1 MTSQPVQGQSQETYY
16 YALKRFQKFAEE
28 LQIPRGQALPTAPGE
43 GMDTLLLK
51 HFLVWAEDKY
61 APNTIQLTLSAISDW
76 HRSKGLT
83 LAIGDRIEVG
93 ALMKTLKVK
102 LGLEGNAKQKMGISM
117 ELFKMLLNKI
127 MQMKAADML
136 HKGLYLR
143 DQAFLVLLYFGFLRR
158 SETLALRLGDISVR
172 RTPEGRLY
180 LHLLIRKSKT
190 DIYSEGVE
198 LCIAYSSQSG
208 IAVFL
213 LVQLYLDYLKLWS
226 VSPQEALFQ
235 SFVDKSERPV
245 TTSSLGKDA
254 LSARLRYYLK
264 LVAQEN
270 PGLGLDVT
278 TYASHSLRRG
288 GVSAAWQCDVGRELL
303 KGHGRWSSDAIDLYL
318 HAGLDTKLTVTGR
331 M

>member
-1 MTSQPVQGQSQETYY
+1 MRNHKSAMEKKVEIHLQLGE
-16 YALKRFQKFAEE
+16 LAEDGLIE
-28 LQIPRGQALPTAPGE
+28 WWDPSVPRGEFAQNINPFGAVPKPNGDVRILVDPTITGVNDCMIRLPVRLPTVE
-43 GMDTLLLK
+43 
-51 HFLVWAEDKY
+51 E
-61 APNTIQLTLSAISDW
+61 
-76 HRSKGLT
+76 
-83 LAIGDRIEVG
+83 
-93 ALMKTLKVK
+93 ALQATDPTSI
-102 LGLEGNAKQKMGISM
+102 LGK
-117 ELFKMLLNKI
+117 
-127 MQMKAADML
+127 
-136 HKGLYLR
+136 R
-143 DQAFLVLLYFGFLRR
+143 DQAFLVLSYFGFLRR